1 MSVFS
6 TRSAALLIALVML
19 GLAACSG
26 PVTTSARVGTPEFYW
41 YAAKET
47 YAAGD
52 YVKAAD
58 HLDHLIA
65 TDNEYTARAVPW
77 SLVLTS
83 GMAAGY
89 MEVAD
94 AYVAGARVNKAKGL
108 TFRKKAS
115 DYRTIA
121 SPLVLRFAQNVDK
134 MSKVPPG
141 GIQLA
146 FGMSK
151 GAANPS
157 PMLSQVASGFQL
169 TQAQEEQLIVQNIQ
183 RNVLLAVCRAAGAP
197 NDTARTEEVLGH
209 ASALIPRA
217 NFENTISQILTLES
231 ALYSRDKLDDPEKL
245 EAIKRRAALV
255 LAGAARP
262 AGGVAKSAPAPVE
275 AGVH

>member
-1 MSVFS
+1 MSVSS
-6 TRSAALLIALVML
+6 TRTAALLVALAML

-52 YVKAAD
+52 YVKTAD
-58 HLDHLIA
+58 HLDHLI
-65 TDNEYTARAVPW
+65 DNQNEYTARAIPW

-89 MEVAD
+89 MELAD
-94 AYVAGARVNKAKGL
+94 AYSGGARVNKTNAL
-108 TFRKKAS
+108 ALRRKAS
-115 DYRTIA
+115 EFRTMA

-134 MSKVPPG
+134 LSKVPAG

-146 FGMSK
+146 FGLPK
-151 GAANPS
+151 GSAAP
-157 PMLSQVASGFQL
+157 PALLSHVAGGFPLNAADTEKVQS
-169 TQAQEEQLIVQNIQ
+169 QNIQ

-197 NDTARTEEVLGH
+197 NDTARTEEVLSH
-209 ASALIPRA
+209 ASALISRA
-217 NFENTISQILTLES
+217 AFERTISDILTLES
-231 ALYSRDKLDDPEKL
+231 ALYSREKLDDPDKL
-245 EAIKRRAALV
+245 QALKNRAML
-255 LAGAARP
+255 LSAGANRP
-262 AGGVAKSAPAPVE
+262 AAAGSKVPPVE